1 MNIYIKIVGIII
13 FICLVLASLILGRHI
28 PFAEQIPIYDG
39 LRNTSSI
46 IFAVMGAWIAL
57 LYPSKLS
64 KAFGKKAYDEKEDD
78 IEQINRLFRPL
89 IYSTFILMVVISVSF
104 IVPLAKQINY
114 FIQYKEFFRAIS
126 FAIIG
131 SLTFIQFWS
140 LILTLI
146 PGDSIKDDL
155 EEVKQREEM
164 LNRMR
169 PGKVS
174 KSISRK

>member
-1 MNIYIKIVGIII
+1 MNVYMKIVGAII
-13 FICLVLASLILGRHI
+13 FIGIVVASILLGKHI
-28 PFAEQIPIYDG
+28 PFKEQMPIYDG

-64 KAFGKKAYDEKEDD
+64 KAFGKTPYDEKKDD

-89 IYSTFILMVVISVSF
+89 IYSTVILMVVISMSF
-104 IVPLAKQINY
+104 VVPLAKQISY
-114 FIQYKEFFRAIS
+114 LIEYKEVFRSLS
-126 FAIIG
+126 FTIIG

-169 PGKVS
+169 PGKNRAIN
-174 KSISRK
+174 KPK

>member
-1 MNIYIKIVGIII
+1 MNIYIKIVGVII
-13 FICLVLASLILGRHI
+13 FVGIVVASALLGKHI
-28 PFAEQIPIYDG
+28 PFKEQMPIYDG
-39 LRNTSSI
+39 LRSTSSI

-64 KAFGKKAYDEKEDD
+64 KAFGKKAYDEKKDD
-78 IEQINRLFRPL
+78 IEQTNRLFRPL
-89 IYSTFILMVVISVSF
+89 IYSTVILMVVISMSF
-104 IVPLAKQINY
+104 VVPLAKQIESLL
-114 FIQYKEFFRAIS
+114 QYKEIFRSLS

-131 SLTFIQFWS
+131 LLTFVQFWS

-155 EEVKQREEM
+155 DEVKQREEM

-169 PGKVS
+169 PGK
-174 KSISRK
+174 KGTNK

>member
-1 MNIYIKIVGIII
+1 MNIYMKIVGAIIYIGVIII
-13 FICLVLASLILGRHI
+13 SIYFGKYI
-28 PFAEQIPIYDG
+28 PFKEQMPIYDG

-64 KAFGKKAYDEKEDD
+64 KAFGKKAYDDKKDD

-89 IYSTFILMVVISVSF
+89 IYSTMILMVVISMSF
-104 IVPLAKQINY
+104 FVPLIKQINY
-114 FIQYKEFFRAIS
+114 LHQYKEIFRSLS

-131 SLTFIQFWS
+131 SLTFVQFWS
-140 LILTLI
+140 LILTLT

-155 EEVKQREEM
+155 DEVKQREEM

-169 PGKVS
+169 PGK
-174 KSISRK
+174 KSTNK